1 MTKQDFNRA
10 KEIEEELK
18 IIASNIENLD
28 NALTLSVV
36 HPNERHIFET
46 KSCVFARFIC
56 DQKFLES
63 AIEYYESE
71 EKRLNA
77 EFEALGK
84 ES

>member
-1 MTKQDFNRA
+1 MTLQDFNRA

-18 IIASNIENLD
+18 IIVSNIEELNR
-28 NALTLSVV
+28 ALTHSVV
-36 HPNERHIFET
+36 RPNDRHIFET
-46 KSCVFARFIC
+46 KTCVFARFIC

-63 AIEYYESE
+63 AIEYYENE

-84 ES
+84 EN

>member
-1 MTKQDFNRA
+1 MTWNDFDRA

-18 IIASNIENLD
+18 IIASNIEHLD
-28 NALTLSVV
+28 HALTHSVV
-36 HPNERHIFET
+36 HPNDRHIFET

-63 AIEYYESE
+63 AIEYYENE
-71 EKRLNA
+71 EKKLNA

-84 ES
+84 EN

>member
-1 MTKQDFNRA
+1 MTIQDFNRA

-18 IIASNIENLD
+18 IIASNIEHLD
-28 NALTLSVV
+28 NALTHSIV
-36 HPNERHIFET
+36 HPNDRHIFDT
-46 KSCVFARFIC
+46 KSCVFARFTC

-63 AIEYYESE
+63 AIEYYENE

-84 ES
+84 GN